1 MASVDVYCVC
11 GQPYDPNL
19 FMIQCDVCKDW
30 FHGNCVDVKEHDACD
45 IIKYHCPQCQLSFGP
60 SVWKQRTNW
69 HRHDYSDPD
78 ASDKPVQTG
87 TYVFIKELKSRHFE
101 SAESIVTRLSGEQF
115 NLQYLLHSGFTNPVL
130 VVKKDGL
137 GLVMPPEDLTVS
149 DVMDFIGPDFML
161 DVIDV
166 RKQEDLKMTMS
177 EWVDYF
183 NSYDRSKV
191 FNVISLEFSDTR
203 LSDFVKPP
211 SLVQRISWVENCWPS
226 HVPNIGVHQRPAVMK
241 YCLMSTENSF
251 TDFHIDF
258 GGSSVWYHIL
268 RGEKVFYLIRPTPA
282 NLSLYEHWMASA
294 NQSETFF
301 GDQAD
306 ACHRLTLTAGQT
318 LFIPTGWIH
327 AVYTSVDSMVFGGN
341 FLHSFNIGLQL
352 QVYELEKRIDA
363 PNKYKFPSFE
373 TTHWFATSYVI
384 EQLKSAT
391 ASEFKPPSFLVV
403 GAKAL
408 LTALKNWTQE
418 PNCKLDAI
426 PSGINV
432 PKLLKDLAKEVR
444 AAEKK
449 LNGKAKPERET
460 KKGKQGTTKAAR
472 AAAAVA
478 AVIAAG
484 VEENV
489 TPLCGGVD
497 SQQGINLKV
506 KLPVKGKG
514 KGAGSAKARAGSR
527 KAQSVKQE
535 KPAPAAPPPPPPV
548 APLHKESVYDFNDS
562 DDDGLV
568 VDENPPPQPRRSYQR
583 AVAIP
588 ATPALP
594 PISTFS
600 NNASMGNFAAAAAA
614 AAAAGSTSSVMDSQD
629 SKQGSLKLRLS
640 FNGKS
645 KLDKGTPPAATKT
658 GGTAVVTKPA
668 SSEDAADVPK
678 NGTIDDLLLASS
690 IALDTD
696 STRVSLEEELGGGRA
711 SPSTRDAIQGMLSM
725 SKSAFTFGPCDGG
738 GPMGPTAQELLEGG
752 PLSTGLA
759 LGLTGPRRMGSTS
772 SSSLKRPMA
781 FGPASSRLRPG
792 EEEDLEESLL
802 KECHADDDYV
812 YPGLEASDDELRVF
826 KPRGR
831 SKRDEAWNP
840 KAKLAPNC
848 PKPPRPT
855 REGTQKK
862 SVKRTIED
870 TASKLANKP
879 PPKRSYHRKKV
890 AAPSKA
896 KEKEVE
902 EYEPGPSTS
911 AAASK
916 KPSLPPDAFRLKK
929 PKKGFATAKQRLGK
943 ILKIHKM
950 IY

>member
-1 MASVDVYCVC
+1 MSRST
-11 GQPYDPNL
+11 
-19 FMIQCDVCKDW
+19 
-30 FHGNCVDVKEHDACD
+30 DACD
-45 IIKYHCPQCQLSFGP
+45 IIKYHCPQCQLTFGP
-60 SVWKQRTNW
+60 SIWKQRTNW

-101 SAESIVTRLSGEQF
+101 SAESIVTRLNGDQF

-130 VVKKDGL
+130 VTKKDGL

-226 HVPNIGVHQRPAVMK
+226 HVPNIGVYQRPAVMK

-258 GGSSVWYHIL
+258 GGSSVWYHVL
-268 RGEKVFYLIRPTPA
+268 RGEKLFYLIRPTQT

-306 ACHRLTLTAGQT
+306 ACYRLTLTAGQT

-373 TTHWFATSYVI
+373 TTHWFAASYVI
-384 EQLKSAT
+384 EQLRSAT
-391 ASEFKPPSFLVV
+391 ASEFKPPSFLIV

-408 LTALKNWTQE
+408 MTALKNWTQE
-418 PNCKLDAI
+418 PNCKLDVI

-432 PKLLKDLAKEVR
+432 PKLLKDMAKEVR

-449 LNGKAKPERET
+449 MSGKVKAEKET
-460 KKGKQGTTKAAR
+460 KKGKQGAAKGAKAA

-478 AVIAAG
+478 G
-484 VEENV
+484 VQENM
-489 TPLCGGVD
+489 TPVR
-497 SQQGINLKV
+497 
-506 KLPVKGKG
+506 
-514 KGAGSAKARAGSR
+514 GSVSLTYC
-527 KAQSVKQE
+527 VKQE
-535 KPAPAAPPPPPPV
+535 KPAPAPPPV
-548 APLHKESVYDFNDS
+548 TPLHKESVYDFNDS

-583 AVAIP
+583 AVAVP

-614 AAAAGSTSSVMDSQD
+614 AAAGTTSSPVMESPD

-645 KLDKGTPPAATKT
+645 KVEKKPVVNNKA
-658 GGTAVVTKPA
+658 GGAAVVAKSA
-668 SSEDAADVPK
+668 SGEDTADVPK

-759 LGLTGPRRMGSTS
+759 LGLTGARGRIGPTPTH
-772 SSSLKRPMA
+772 KRPTPFSSA
-781 FGPASSRLRPG
+781 ASRMRSG

-840 KAKLAPNC
+840 KGWNC
-848 PKPPRPT
+848 ALF
-855 REGTQKK
+855 KK
-862 SVKRTIED
+862 SARPLF
-870 TASKLANKP
+870 S
-879 PPKRSYHRKKV
+879 
-890 AAPSKA
+890 
-896 KEKEVE
+896 
-902 EYEPGPSTS
+902 
-911 AAASK
+911 
-916 KPSLPPDAFRLKK
+916 
-929 PKKGFATAKQRLGK
+929 
-943 ILKIHKM
+943 
-950 IY
+950 

>member
-1 MASVDVYCVC
+1 MPDHRMAPDTSSRELDV
-11 GQPYDPNL
+11 
-19 FMIQCDVCKDW
+19 
-30 FHGNCVDVKEHDACD
+30 HG
-45 IIKYHCPQCQLSFGP
+45 
-60 SVWKQRTNW
+60 KQRTNW
-69 HRHDYSDPD
+69 HRHDYSDPN

-101 SAESIVTRLSGEQF
+101 SAESIVTRLNGDQF

-130 VVKKDGL
+130 VTKKDGL

-226 HVPNIGVHQRPAVMK
+226 HVPNIGVYQRPAVMK

-268 RGEKVFYLIRPTPA
+268 RGEKIFYLIRPTQT
-282 NLSLYEHWMASA
+282 NLSLYEHFMASA

-306 ACHRLTLTAGQT
+306 ACYRLTLTAGQT

-363 PNKYKFPSFE
+363 PHKYKFPSFE
-373 TTHWFATSYVI
+373 TTHWFAASYVI
-384 EQLKSAT
+384 EQLRSAT
-391 ASEFKPPSFLVV
+391 ASEFKPPSFLIV

-408 LTALKNWTQE
+408 MTALKNWTQE
-418 PNCKLDAI
+418 PNCKLDVI

-432 PKLLKDLAKEVR
+432 PKLLKDMAKEVR

-449 LNGKAKPERET
+449 LSGKVKAEKET
-460 KKGKQGTTKAAR
+460 KKGKQGAAKGAKAV

-478 AVIAAG
+478 NVQ
-484 VEENV
+484 ENV
-489 TPLCGGVD
+489 TPPVRDTGGAAP
-497 SQQGINLKV
+497 QGINIKV
-506 KLPVKGKG
+506 KLPVKAKGKAKG
-514 KGAGSAKARAGSR
+514 KGTGGLKARAATAAK
-527 KAQSVKQE
+527 KAQSCSSYFKSILDNIVSTKKVAQHVCRIQRLHGRQYVGYTNIGLRVNCSLVLNCPAPSPLSVKQE
-535 KPAPAAPPPPPPV
+535 KPAPAPPPV
-548 APLHKESVYDFNDS
+548 TPLHKESVYDFNDS

-583 AVAIP
+583 AVAVP

-614 AAAAGSTSSVMDSQD
+614 AAAGTTSSSVMESPDT
-629 SKQGSLKLRLS
+629 KQGSLKLRLS

-645 KLDKGTPPAATKT
+645 KVEKKPAVNNKAA
-658 GGTAVVTKPA
+658 GAAVVPKSATG
-668 SSEDAADVPK
+668 EDTADVPK

-759 LGLTGPRRMGSTS
+759 LGLAGARSRINPTPTH
-772 SSSLKRPMA
+772 KRPTPFSSA
-781 FGPASSRLRPG
+781 ASRMRSG

-879 PPKRSYHRKKV
+879 PPKRSYHRKKSQV
-890 AAPSKA
+890 PSKS
-896 KEKEVE
+896 KEKDIE
-902 EYEPGPSTS
+902 EFEPGPSTS
-911 AAASK
+911 SAASK
-916 KPSLPPDAFRLKK
+916 KPSLPPDAFRRE
-929 PKKGFATAKQRLGK
+929 FAN
-943 ILKIHKM
+943 I
-950 IY
+950 

>member
-11 GQPYDPNL
+11 GQPYDPNQ

-30 FHGNCVDVKEHDACD
+30 FHGSCVDVKEHDAGD

-69 HRHDYSDPD
+69 HRHDYSDPH
-78 ASDKPVQTG
+78 ASNKAVQTG
-87 TYVFIKELKSRHFE
+87 THVFMKELKSRHFE
-101 SAESIVTRLSGEQF
+101 SAESIVTRLNGDQF

-130 VVKKDGL
+130 VTRKDGL

-149 DVMDFIGPDFML
+149 DVMDYIGPDFML

-177 EWVDYF
+177 EWVEYF
-183 NSYDRSKV
+183 NSYDRTKV

-203 LSDFVKPP
+203 LSDFVRPP

-226 HVPNIGVHQRPAVMK
+226 HVPNIGPHQRPAVMK
-241 YCLMSTENSF
+241 YCLMSTENSY
-251 TDFHIDF
+251 TDFHVDF

-268 RGEKVFYLIRPTPA
+268 RGEKIFYLIRPSPA
-282 NLSLYEHWMASA
+282 NMSLYEHWMASA

-301 GDQAD
+301 GDQVD
-306 ACHRLTLTAGQT
+306 ACYRLSLVAGQT

-327 AVYTSVDSMVFGGN
+327 AVYTSTDSMVFGGN

-352 QVYELEKRIDA
+352 QVYDLEKRIDA
-363 PNKYKFPSFE
+363 PHKYKFPSFE
-373 TTHWFATSYVI
+373 TAHWFAASYVI
-384 EQLKSAT
+384 EQLRSAT
-391 ASEFKPPSFLVV
+391 ASEFEPPSFLVV

-418 PNCKLDAI
+418 PDCKLDTI

-449 LNGKAKPERET
+449 LSVKIKAEKAS
-460 KKGKQGTTKAAR
+460 KKGKPSPSKGVKTEVLENLTPG
-472 AAAAVA
+472 
-478 AVIAAG
+478 AG
-484 VEENV
+484 
-489 TPLCGGVD
+489 PIGL
-497 SQQGINLKV
+497 NLKV
-506 KLPVKGKG
+506 KLPVKATGGAKFSGGLKG
-514 KGAGSAKARAGSR
+514 RGSKKGQGI
-527 KAQSVKQE
+527 KQE
-535 KPAPAAPPPPPPV
+535 KKTV
-548 APLHKESVYDFNDS
+548 APLQKESVYDFNDS

-568 VDENPPPQPRRSYQR
+568 VDENPPAQSRRSYQR
-583 AVAIP
+583 AVAVP

-600 NNASMGNFAAAAAA
+600 SNASMGNFAAAAAA
-614 AAAAGSTSSVMDSQD
+614 AAAAGSTSMAAVTDHHD

-645 KLDKGTPPAATKT
+645 MLEKATPTKAAPAAKT
-658 GGTAVVTKPA
+658 SA
-668 SSEDAADVPK
+668 SEEASEIPK

-725 SKSAFTFGPCDGG
+725 SKSAFTFGTSD

-759 LGLTGPRRMGSTS
+759 RVKGMCPQKGCSLSPRR
-772 SSSLKRPMA
+772 P
-781 FGPASSRLRPG
+781 GPALAGGRRG
-792 EEEDLEESLL
+792 RQRRREGDDEDFEESL
-802 KECHADDDYV
+802 KKCHQDEEYV
-812 YPGLEASDDELRVF
+812 YPGLEASDDELHVF

-831 SKRDEAWNP
+831 WKRDEAWNP
-840 KAKLAPNC
+840 KAKLVPNC
-848 PKPPRPT
+848 PKPSRPI
-855 REGTQKK
+855 REGTKK
-862 SVKRTIED
+862 EAVETSLAE
-870 TASKLANKP
+870 AAAKLAEKP
-879 PPKRSYHRKKV
+879 PPKRPYHRKK
-890 AAPSKA
+890 AQPSRANKDKDLDVFDA
-896 KEKEVE
+896 
-902 EYEPGPSTS
+902 GPSTS
-911 AAASK
+911 SASSK
-916 KPSLPPDAFRLKK
+916 KSPLPPDAFRLKK

>member
-30 FHGNCVDVKEHDACD
+30 FHGNCIDVKEHDACD
-45 IIKYHCPQCQLSFGP
+45 IIKYHCPQCQLTFGP
-60 SVWKQRTNW
+60 SIWKQRTNW

-101 SAESIVTRLSGEQF
+101 SAESIVTRLNGEQF

-130 VVKKDGL
+130 VTKKDGL

-211 SLVQRISWVENCWPS
+211 SLVQRITP
-226 HVPNIGVHQRPAVMK
+226 
-241 YCLMSTENSF
+241 ENSF

-258 GGSSVWYHIL
+258 GGSSVWYHVL
-268 RGEKVFYLIRPTPA
+268 RGEKLFYLIRPTQT

-306 ACHRLTLTAGQT
+306 ACYRLTLTAGQT

-327 AVYTSVDSMVFGGN
+327 AVYTSVDSMVFGGK
-341 FLHSFNIGLQL
+341 LSAQL
-352 QVYELEKRIDA
+352 QHWPPA
-363 PNKYKFPSFE
+363 TYKFPSFE
-373 TTHWFATSYVI
+373 TTHWFAASYVI
-384 EQLKSAT
+384 EQLRSAT
-391 ASEFKPPSFLVV
+391 ASEFKPPGFLIV

-408 LTALKNWTQE
+408 MTALKNWTQE
-418 PNCKLDAI
+418 PNCKLDVI

-432 PKLLKDLAKEVR
+432 PKLLKDMAKEVR

-449 LNGKAKPERET
+449 MSGKVKAEKET
-460 KKGKQGTTKAAR
+460 KKGKQGAAKGGQGGGCCSRCRCAGKRDAAR
-472 AAAAVA
+472 ARR
-478 AVIAAG
+478 
-484 VEENV
+484 NRPQHHHPV
-489 TPLCGGVD
+489 T
-497 SQQGINLKV
+497 
-506 KLPVKGKG
+506 
-514 KGAGSAKARAGSR
+514 
-527 KAQSVKQE
+527 
-535 KPAPAAPPPPPPV
+535 
-548 APLHKESVYDFNDS
+548 PLHKESVYDFNDS

-583 AVAIP
+583 AVAVP
-588 ATPALP
+588 PRLPCHLSPRSATTLPWATLRQRQRQPRLAPRLP
-594 PISTFS
+594 PSWS
-600 NNASMGNFAAAAAA
+600 PP
-614 AAAAGSTSSVMDSQD
+614 D
-629 SKQGSLKLRLS
+629 SKQV
-640 FNGKS
+640 NGKS
-645 KLDKGTPPAATKT
+645 KVEKKPAVNSKA
-658 GGTAVVTKPA
+658 GGAAVVPKSA
-668 SSEDAADVPK
+668 SGEDTADVPK

-752 PLSTGLA
+752 PLTLLPPGCGLVRKKISKN
-759 LGLTGPRRMGSTS
+759 L
-772 SSSLKRPMA
+772 
-781 FGPASSRLRPG
+781 SSRSATRTTTMYTL
-792 EEEDLEESLL
+792 DW
-802 KECHADDDYV
+802 
-812 YPGLEASDDELRVF
+812 
-826 KPRGR
+826 KPRMTSFACSNLEGDQ
-831 SKRDEAWNP
+831 SEMKPGIP
-840 KAKLAPNC
+840 KPNLLQTAPN
-848 PKPPRPT
+848 PPRPT

-879 PPKRSYHRKKV
+879 PPKRSYHRKKSQ
-890 AAPSKA
+890 APSKV
-896 KEKEVE
+896 KEKDVE
-902 EYEPGPSTS
+902 EFEPGPSTS
-911 AAASK
+911 SAASK

>member
-30 FHGNCVDVKEHDACD
+30 FHGNCIDVKEHDACD
-45 IIKYHCPQCQLSFGP
+45 IIKYHCPQCQLTFGP
-60 SVWKQRTNW
+60 SIWKQRTNW

-101 SAESIVTRLSGEQF
+101 SAESIVTRLNGDQF

-130 VVKKDGL
+130 VTKKDGL

-226 HVPNIGVHQRPAVMK
+226 HVPNIGVFQRPAVMK

-258 GGSSVWYHIL
+258 GGSSVWYHVL
-268 RGEKVFYLIRPTPA
+268 RGEKIFYLIRPTQT

-306 ACHRLTLTAGQT
+306 ACYRLTLTAGQT

-327 AVYTSVDSMVFGGN
+327 SVYTSVDSMVFGGN

-352 QVYELEKRIDA
+352 QVYDLEKRIDA

-373 TTHWFATSYVI
+373 TTHWFAASYVI
-384 EQLKSAT
+384 EQLRSAI
-391 ASEFKPPSFLVV
+391 ASEFKPPSFLIV

-408 LTALKNWTQE
+408 MTALKNWTQE
-418 PNCKLDAI
+418 PNCKLEAI

-432 PKLLKDLAKEVR
+432 PKLLKDMAKEVR
-444 AAEKK
+444 TAEK
-449 LNGKAKPERET
+449 LNGKVKAEKET
-460 KKGKQGTTKAAR
+460 KKGKQGPAKAAKAVVVA
-472 AAAAVA
+472 AAAAVQ
-478 AVIAAG
+478 
-484 VEENV
+484 ENV
-489 TPLCGGVD
+489 TPVQVGGA
-497 SQQGINLKV
+497 SQQGINIKV
-506 KLPVKGKG
+506 KLPVKAKGKAKG
-514 KGAGSAKARAGSR
+514 KGTGGLKAKATAATK

-535 KPAPAAPPPPPPV
+535 KPAPAPPPV
-548 APLHKESVYDFNDS
+548 KPLHKESVYDFNDS

-583 AVAIP
+583 AVAVP

-614 AAAAGSTSSVMDSQD
+614 AAAGTTSPVMESQD

-640 FNGKS
+640 FNGKP
-645 KLDKGTPPAATKT
+645 KVEKGPAANNKAASAPVVPKT
-658 GGTAVVTKPA
+658 AA
-668 SSEDAADVPK
+668 SGEDNADVPK

-759 LGLTGPRRMGSTS
+759 LGLAGPRGRIGPTPM
-772 SSSLKRPMA
+772 LKRPTP
-781 FGPASSRLRPG
+781 FGSAASRMRSG

-879 PPKRSYHRKKV
+879 PPKRSYHRKK
-890 AAPSKA
+890 AQAPPKA
-896 KEKEVE
+896 KEKDME
-902 EYEPGPSTS
+902 EFEAGPSTS
-911 AAASK
+911 SAVSK

>member
-30 FHGNCVDVKEHDACD
+30 FHGNCIDVKEHDACD
-45 IIKYHCPQCQLSFGP
+45 IIKYHCPQCQLTFGP
-60 SVWKQRTNW
+60 SIWKQRTNW
-69 HRHDYSDPD
+69 HRHDYSDPN

-101 SAESIVTRLSGEQF
+101 SAESIVTRLNGDQF

-130 VVKKDGL
+130 VTKKDGL

-226 HVPNIGVHQRPAVMK
+226 HVPNIGVYQRPAVMK

-268 RGEKVFYLIRPTPA
+268 RGEKIFYLIRPTQT
-282 NLSLYEHWMASA
+282 NLSLYEHFMASA

-306 ACHRLTLTAGQT
+306 ACYRLTLTAGQT

-363 PNKYKFPSFE
+363 PHKYKFPSFE
-373 TTHWFATSYVI
+373 TTHWFAASYVI
-384 EQLKSAT
+384 EQLRSAT
-391 ASEFKPPSFLVV
+391 ASEFKPPSFLIV

-408 LTALKNWTQE
+408 MTALKNWTQE
-418 PNCKLDAI
+418 PNCKLDVI

-432 PKLLKDLAKEVR
+432 PKLLKDMAKEVR

-449 LNGKAKPERET
+449 LSGK
-460 KKGKQGTTKAAR
+460 
-472 AAAAVA
+472 
-478 AVIAAG
+478 
-484 VEENV
+484 ENV
-489 TPLCGGVD
+489 TPPVRDTGGAAP
-497 SQQGINLKV
+497 QGINIKV
-506 KLPVKGKG
+506 KLPVKAKGKG
-514 KGAGSAKARAGSR
+514 KGKGIGGLKARAATAAK

-535 KPAPAAPPPPPPV
+535 KPAPAPPPV
-548 APLHKESVYDFNDS
+548 TPLHKESVYDFNDS

-583 AVAIP
+583 AVAVP

-614 AAAAGSTSSVMDSQD
+614 AAAGTTSSSVMESPDT
-629 SKQGSLKLRLS
+629 KQV
-640 FNGKS
+640 NGKS
-645 KLDKGTPPAATKT
+645 KVEKKPAVNNKAA
-658 GGTAVVTKPA
+658 GAVVAPKSATG
-668 SSEDAADVPK
+668 EDTADVPK

-738 GPMGPTAQELLEGG
+738 WTDGPHGAG
-752 PLSTGLA
+752 A
-759 LGLTGPRRMGSTS
+759 
-772 SSSLKRPMA
+772 
-781 FGPASSRLRPG
+781 
-792 EEEDLEESLL
+792 
-802 KECHADDDYV
+802 
-812 YPGLEASDDELRVF
+812 
-826 KPRGR
+826 PRGR
-831 SKRDEAWNP
+831 SVKH
-840 KAKLAPNC
+840 
-848 PKPPRPT
+848 RPGA
-855 REGTQKK
+855 RVG
-862 SVKRTIED
+862 
-870 TASKLANKP
+870 
-879 PPKRSYHRKKV
+879 RS
-890 AAPSKA
+890 A
-896 KEKEVE
+896 
-902 EYEPGPSTS
+902 
-911 AAASK
+911 
-916 KPSLPPDAFRLKK
+916 
-929 PKKGFATAKQRLGK
+929 
-943 ILKIHKM
+943 
-950 IY
+950 

>member
-30 FHGNCVDVKEHDACD
+30 FHGNCIDVKEHDACD
-45 IIKYHCPQCQLSFGP
+45 IIKYHCPQCQLTFGP
-60 SVWKQRTNW
+60 SIWKQRTNW
-69 HRHDYSDPD
+69 HRHDYSDPN

-101 SAESIVTRLSGEQF
+101 SAESIVTRLNGDQF

-130 VVKKDGL
+130 VTKKDGL

-226 HVPNIGVHQRPAVMK
+226 HVPNIGVYQRPAVMK

-268 RGEKVFYLIRPTPA
+268 RGEKIFYLIRPTQT
-282 NLSLYEHWMASA
+282 NLSLYEHFMASA

-306 ACHRLTLTAGQT
+306 ACYRLTLTAGQT

-363 PNKYKFPSFE
+363 PHKYKFPSFE
-373 TTHWFATSYVI
+373 TTHWFAASYVI
-384 EQLKSAT
+384 EQLRSAT
-391 ASEFKPPSFLVV
+391 ASEFKPPSFLIV

-408 LTALKNWTQE
+408 MTALKNWTQE
-418 PNCKLDAI
+418 PNCKLDVI

-432 PKLLKDLAKEVR
+432 PKLLKDMAKEVR

-449 LNGKAKPERET
+449 LSGK
-460 KKGKQGTTKAAR
+460 
-472 AAAAVA
+472 
-478 AVIAAG
+478 
-484 VEENV
+484 ENV
-489 TPLCGGVD
+489 TPPVRDTGGAAP
-497 SQQGINLKV
+497 QGINIKV
-506 KLPVKGKG
+506 KLPVKAKGKG
-514 KGAGSAKARAGSR
+514 KGKGIGGLKARAATAAK

-535 KPAPAAPPPPPPV
+535 KPAPAPPPV
-548 APLHKESVYDFNDS
+548 TPLHKESVYDFNDS

-583 AVAIP
+583 AVAVP

-614 AAAAGSTSSVMDSQD
+614 AAAGTTSSSVMESPDT
-629 SKQGSLKLRLS
+629 KQGSLKLRLS

-645 KLDKGTPPAATKT
+645 KVEKKPAVNNKAA
-658 GGTAVVTKPA
+658 GAVVAPKSATG
-668 SSEDAADVPK
+668 EDTADVPK

-738 GPMGPTAQELLEGG
+738 WTDGPHGAG
-752 PLSTGLA
+752 A
-759 LGLTGPRRMGSTS
+759 
-772 SSSLKRPMA
+772 
-781 FGPASSRLRPG
+781 
-792 EEEDLEESLL
+792 
-802 KECHADDDYV
+802 
-812 YPGLEASDDELRVF
+812 
-826 KPRGR
+826 PRGR
-831 SKRDEAWNP
+831 SVKH
-840 KAKLAPNC
+840 
-848 PKPPRPT
+848 RPGA
-855 REGTQKK
+855 RVG
-862 SVKRTIED
+862 
-870 TASKLANKP
+870 
-879 PPKRSYHRKKV
+879 RS
-890 AAPSKA
+890 A
-896 KEKEVE
+896 
-902 EYEPGPSTS
+902 
-911 AAASK
+911 
-916 KPSLPPDAFRLKK
+916 
-929 PKKGFATAKQRLGK
+929 
-943 ILKIHKM
+943 
-950 IY
+950 